1 MNKIIHE
8 RDVCLLNNHLNTQ
21 PSISMG
27 VGFFNLDTEYYIP
40 DSGHSAQKLHW
51 PLFKLTFMG
60 ETNKNQVSN

>member
-1 MNKIIHE
+1 
-8 RDVCLLNNHLNTQ
+8 
-21 PSISMG
+21 MG